1 MNIFNK
7 VALQGLKKN
16 RTRTL
21 VTIVGVVLSA
31 ALITAVL
38 TFGLSLMD
46 YAAEGA
52 ALKYGDWHVAFLDV
66 DSSFAQERALDNEVT
81 DTVTTENIGYAMLDG
96 GKNPDKPY
104 LYITSFNQETFDAL
118 PITLLSGRMP
128 ENSSEIL
135 VPTHVASN
143 GGVQIAV
150 GDTISLSVGDR
161 TSGNKKLGQ
170 HHPYISGEA
179 LEPTEEKVYTVVGIY
194 GRPAFEEYTAPGYT
208 MITKA
213 DAETRANSLSLFVT
227 LKNPRQV
234 HAYAADTAGSHDYI
248 INNDVLRFMGLS
260 NNSADNVFNALLY
273 SIGGIVIAI
282 IMIGSI
288 FLIYN
293 SFSISLNQRT
303 QQIGILASVGATA
316 KQIRYSVLFEG
327 LCIGAVGIPIGVFV
341 GLGGI
346 RIVIDLVAKNFNNIM
361 YSGVPLTLHVSV
373 LAIVGAAVISLVTIL
388 ISAYIPAKKAANTPV
403 MECIRQT
410 NEVKVAAGAV
420 KTSKLAHRIYGLE
433 GTLALKNFKRN
444 RKRYRSIVLSLVL
457 SVVLFI
463 STSAFVTDLK
473 QTMAQ
478 TLAFTTYDIGF
489 GTKDMDDGEMLRLYD
504 QLKTAGGIT
513 KSSYQAVMGYFC
525 TVQADELSDN
535 YWKYADESSTDKTV
549 ELPMEIQFIDDT
561 AYLNIIERAGLS
573 AEEYIGEN
581 AKMIA
586 VAKVQ
591 TGSNEKKGERA
602 VNDFRNM
609 FKSSSVEAA
618 MIPATNGEPKREQ
631 GQSVSITCLET
642 VPPDIPPTKESSEYS
657 QQQGYFFQVTAPWS
671 LKENFAPA
679 DTSTDLR
686 VKGMTFSSENPSQ
699 SVAEMRTVIQDA
711 GITSAYML
719 LNTSELMEENRN
731 YIFIANVFAYT
742 FIIMIS
748 LIAVANVFNTIS
760 TNIRL
765 RRRELAM
772 LRSVGM
778 SDRSFNKMMRYEC
791 AFYGVRALLVGLP
804 LAIIFSW
811 LIYKG
816 MFIGGADEI
825 IFELPWA
832 SIGISVFSVLLVIF
846 ATMMYAVSQIR
857 KENIIDALRDDMT

>member
-7 VALQGLKKN
+7 IALQSMKKN
-16 RTRTL
+16 RTRTI
-21 VTIVGVVLSA
+21 VTMTGVALSA
-31 ALITAVL
+31 AMITATV

-46 YAAEGA
+46 YAAAGA

-66 DSSFAQERALDNEVT
+66 DSSFVQERTLDHEVT
-81 DTVTTENIGYAMLDG
+81 DTVITENIGYATLDG

-104 LYITSFNQETFDAL
+104 LFITSFSQETFDAL

-128 ENSSEIL
+128 ETSSEIL

-143 GGVQIAV
+143 GSVVIPV
-150 GDTISLSVGDR
+150 GETISLSVGNR
-161 TSGNKKLGQ
+161 TDGNRKLGQ
-170 HHPYISGEA
+170 HDPYISGEA
-179 LEPTEEKVYTVVGIY
+179 FEATEEKVYTVVGFY

-208 MITKA
+208 MITKT
-213 DAETRANSLSLFVT
+213 DAETRADSLNLFVR

-234 HAYAADTAGSHDYI
+234 HSYAADKAGNHALI
-248 INNDVLRFMGLS
+248 FNNEVLRFMGLS
-260 NNSADNVFNALLY
+260 DNSDDHVFRALLY

-282 IMIGSI
+282 IMVGSI
-288 FLIYN
+288 FLIHN
-293 SFSISLNQRT
+293 AFSISLNERI
-303 QQIGILASVGATA
+303 QQIGILSSVGATA

-327 LCIGAVGIPIGVFV
+327 FCIGVIGIPIGILI

-346 RIVIDLVAKNFNNIM
+346 RIVISVVAKNFNTIM

-373 LAIVGAAVISLVTIL
+373 LTVVGAAVVSLGTIL
-388 ISAYIPAKKAANTPV
+388 ISAAIPAKKAANMPV

-410 NEVKVAAGAV
+410 NEVKVEAGTV
-420 KTSKLAHRIYGLE
+420 ETSKLAECIYGLE

-444 RKRYRSIVLSLVL
+444 KKRYRSIVLSLVL

-463 STSAFVTDLK
+463 STSSFVTDLK

-504 QLKTAGGIT
+504 KLRTAKGVT
-513 KSSYQAVMGYFC
+513 ESSYQAVMAYFC
-525 TVQADELSDN
+525 IVQADELSDI
-535 YWKYADESSTDKTV
+535 YWRYAGESSMDETV
-549 ELPMEIQFIDDT
+549 ALPMEIQFLDDT
-561 AYLNIIERAGLS
+561 TYLNILASAGLPA
-573 AEEYIGEN
+573 AEYTGEN

-586 VAKVQ
+586 IAKMQ
-591 TGSNEKKGERA
+591 PGSDEKKGEKA
-602 VNDFRNM
+602 VDEFRNM
-609 FKSSSVEAA
+609 FKRSSIEATL
-618 MIPATNGEPKREQ
+618 IPATNDEPNREQ
-631 GQSVSITCLET
+631 ERSVSIAFVET
-642 VPPDIPPTKESSEYS
+642 VSPDIPPSRETSAYAE
-657 QQQGYFFQVTAPWS
+657 QHDYFFQLMAPWS
-671 LKENFAPA
+671 LKEKLAFG
-679 DTSTDLR
+679 TSADLR

-699 SVAEMRTVIQDA
+699 SVAEMKTMIRDA
-711 GITSAYML
+711 GITAAYML
-719 LNTSELMEENRN
+719 VNLLEVLEENRN

-760 TNIRL
+760 TNIQL

-778 SDRSFNKMMRYEC
+778 SDRDFNKMMRFEC
-791 AFYGVRALLVGLP
+791 VLYGVRALLIGLP
-804 LAIIFSW
+804 IAVVSSW

-825 IFELPWA
+825 IFELPWV

-846 ATMMYAVSQIR
+846 ATMLYAVSQIK